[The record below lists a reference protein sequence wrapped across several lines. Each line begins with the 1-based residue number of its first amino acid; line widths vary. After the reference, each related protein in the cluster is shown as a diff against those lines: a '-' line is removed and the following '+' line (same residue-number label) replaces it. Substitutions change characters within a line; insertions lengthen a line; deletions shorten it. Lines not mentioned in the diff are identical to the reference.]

1 MTIFND
7 LCVSFNNQADKDNLL
22 FVFLCRTSLPEVN
35 PLWAVR
41 GFVFSPSLLQDFC
54 TILTIKLPGFLKTI
68 LFIYFWPQWVFLLR
82 GLSLIV
88 VAFSGGAWMGFS
100 RRWSTGPRAHG
111 LSSCGRQALV
121 PGLRACNTRA

>member
-7 LCVSFNNQADKDNLL
+7 LCISFNNQADKDNLL
-22 FVFLCRTSLPEVN
+22 IVFLCRTSLPEVN

-68 LFIYFWPQWVFLLR
+68 LFIYFWPLWVFLAAR
-82 GLSLIV
+82 TFSHCGEEGLPLV
-88 VAFSGGAWMGFS
+88 VVHGWASCSFGA
-100 RRWSTGPRAHG
+100 
-111 LSSCGRQALV
+111 QALGHTV
-121 PGLRACNTRA
+121 SVAVAGGL